1 MKTLFYAI
9 MLYQICGNDIVYI
22 KNGAPY
28 AVCNMVNRD
37 CEMLSDIRLILIRET
52 SSCSRLKKF
61 NIME

>member
-1 MKTLFYAI
+1 MKKLIYAM

-28 AVCNMVNRD
+28 AVCNTVNRD

-52 SSCSRLKKF
+52 ASCGRLKKF
-61 NIME
+61 NVVE